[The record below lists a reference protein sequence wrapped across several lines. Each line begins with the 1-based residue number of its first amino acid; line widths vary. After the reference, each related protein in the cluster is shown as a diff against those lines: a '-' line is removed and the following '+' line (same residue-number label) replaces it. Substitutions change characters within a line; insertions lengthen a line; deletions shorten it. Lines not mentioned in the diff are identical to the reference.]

1 MHLYYS
7 PISSNSRRVLMAA
20 DHLGIELDLVD
31 IDLLSPE
38 DRRRLQE
45 VNPNGKVPVLVD
57 DGFMLTESCAIMQ
70 YLADSKPGQTLY
82 PADALARADVNRWMF
97 WACQHFSQPIGQIAW
112 ENVWKKMVNGEGADP
127 TLLAHGAHNLA
138 RAATVL
144 DHHAAGRTW
153 LVGERV
159 TLADYAVAAPLI
171 VSERARLPLDDYPHL
186 LAWYARV
193 QALPAWRNSERPA
206 PVQPA

>member
-1 MHLYYS
+1 MQLYYS
-7 PISSNSRRVLMAA
+7 PISSNSRRVLLAA

-38 DRRRLQE
+38 DRRRLQD
-45 VNPNGKVPVLVD
+45 VNPNAKVPVLVD
-57 DGFMLTESCAIMQ
+57 DGFVLPESCAIMQ
-70 YLADSKPGQTLY
+70 YLADGKPGQTLY
-82 PADALARADVNRWMF
+82 PTEPLARAEVNRWMF

-112 ENVWKKMVNGEGADP
+112 ENVWKKMVNGEGADMAV
-127 TLLAHGAHNLA
+127 LAHGAANLA

-144 DHHAAGRTW
+144 DRHVADRSWLAG
-153 LVGERV
+153 EHV

-171 VSERARLPLDDYPHL
+171 VSERARLPLEDYPHL

-193 QALPAWRNSERPA
+193 QALPAWRNTEPQALTR
-206 PVQPA
+206 

>member
-1 MHLYYS
+1 MQLYYS
-7 PISSNSRRVLMAA
+7 PISSNSRRVLLAA

-38 DRRRLQE
+38 DRRRLQD
-45 VNPNGKVPVLVD
+45 VNPNAKVPVLVD
-57 DGFMLTESCAIMQ
+57 DGFVLPESCAIMQ
-70 YLADSKPGQTLY
+70 YLADGKPGQTLY
-82 PADALARADVNRWMF
+82 PTEPLARADVNRWMF
-97 WACQHFSQPIGQIAW
+97 WGCQHFTQPIGQIAW
-112 ENVWKKMVNGEGADP
+112 ENVWKKMVNGEGADMAV
-127 TLLAHGAHNLA
+127 LAHGAANLA

-144 DHHAAGRTW
+144 DRHVADRSWLAG
-153 LVGERV
+153 EHV

-193 QALPAWRNSERPA
+193 QALPAWRNTEPQALTR
-206 PVQPA
+206 

>member
-7 PISSNSRRVLMAA
+7 PVSSNSRRVLLAA
-20 DHLGIELDLVD
+20 AHLGIDLDLVD
-31 IDLLSPE
+31 IDLLDPE

-57 DGFMLTESCAIMQ
+57 DGFVLSESCAIMQ
-70 YLADSKPGQTLY
+70 YLADGKPGQTLY
-82 PADALARADVNRWMF
+82 PTEPLARADVNRWMF
-97 WACQHFSQPIGQIAW
+97 WGCQHFTQPIGQIAW
-112 ENVWKKMVNGEGADP
+112 ENVWKKMVSGEDAD
-127 TLLAHGAHNLA
+127 LALVAHGAHNLA

-144 DHHAAGRTW
+144 DRHVADRTW
-153 LVGERV
+153 LVGEGV

-171 VSERARLPLDDYPHL
+171 VSERARLPLGDYPQL

-193 QALPAWRNSERPA
+193 QALPAWRASQGA
-206 PVQPA
+206 SQ

>member
-1 MHLYYS
+1 MQLYYS
-7 PISSNSRRVLMAA
+7 PISSNSRRVLLAA

-38 DRRRLQE
+38 DRRRLQD
-45 VNPNGKVPVLVD
+45 VNPNAKVPVLVD
-57 DGFMLTESCAIMQ
+57 DGFVLPESCAIMQ
-70 YLADSKPGQTLY
+70 YLADGKPGQTLY
-82 PADALARADVNRWMF
+82 PTEPLARAEVNRWMF

-112 ENVWKKMVNGEGADP
+112 ENVWKKMVNGEGADMAV
-127 TLLAHGAHNLA
+127 LAHGAANLA

-144 DHHAAGRTW
+144 DRHVADRSW
-153 LVGERV
+153 LAGERV

-171 VSERARLPLDDYPHL
+171 VSERARLPLEDYPHL

-193 QALPAWRNSERPA
+193 QALPAWRNTEPQALTR
-206 PVQPA
+206 

>member
-7 PISSNSRRVLMAA
+7 PVSSNSRRVLLAA
-20 DHLGIELDLVD
+20 AHLGIDLDLVD
-31 IDLLSPE
+31 IDLLDPE

-57 DGFMLTESCAIMQ
+57 DGFVLSESCAIMQ
-70 YLADSKPGQTLY
+70 YLADGKPGQTLY
-82 PADALARADVNRWMF
+82 PTEPLARADVNRWMF
-97 WACQHFSQPIGQIAW
+97 WGCQHFTQPIGQIAW
-112 ENVWKKMVNGEGADP
+112 ENVWKKMVSGEDAD
-127 TLLAHGAHNLA
+127 LSVLAHGARNLA

-144 DHHAAGRTW
+144 DRHVADRTW
-153 LVGERV
+153 LVGEGV

-171 VSERARLPLDDYPHL
+171 VSERARLPLGDYPQL

-193 QALPAWRNSERPA
+193 QALPAWRDSQGA
-206 PVQPA
+206 SQ